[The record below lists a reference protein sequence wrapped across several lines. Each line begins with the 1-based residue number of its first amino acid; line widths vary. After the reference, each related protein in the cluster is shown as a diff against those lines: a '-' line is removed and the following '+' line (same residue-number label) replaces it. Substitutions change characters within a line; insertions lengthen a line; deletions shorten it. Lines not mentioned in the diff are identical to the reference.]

1 VPKVTQEHLDARR
14 AEILDGARRAFA
26 EHGYEGATVARLE
39 EATGLSRGAIFHYF
53 ENKNDLF
60 VELAMEMN
68 TRFGDILLE
77 QGLDEA
83 FRGLTNENPEWLAV
97 LIETESRMRH
107 DEDFVRRFEAK
118 AADAAPRLLE
128 WFEQQQAEGKLRDDV
143 SSVELGRFTT
153 SLLNG
158 LALRVA
164 GGDPFDIEAM
174 LRLLDD
180 AIAAPR
186 KPRKVKRPR
195 PVAKSKS

>member
-1 VPKVTQEHLDARR
+1 VPKVTQEHLDARK
-14 AEILDGARRAFA
+14 AQILEGARKAFA
-26 EHGYEGATVARLE
+26 ELGYEGATVAKLE

-77 QGLDEA
+77 SGVDAA
-83 FRGLTNENPEWLAV
+83 FRALTAESPEWLAV

-107 DEDFVRRFEAK
+107 DEDFVRRLEAK
-118 AADAAPRLLE
+118 ATDASPRIQE
-128 WFEQQQAEGKLRDDV
+128 WFESEQAAGRLRADLPWIEV
-143 SSVELGRFTT
+143 GRFVT

-164 GGDPFDIEAM
+164 GGDPFDIDSM
-174 LRLLDD
+174 LVLLND
-180 AIAAPR
+180 AI
-186 KPRKVKRPR
+186 RPR
-195 PVAKSKS
+195 

>member
-1 VPKVTQEHLDARR
+1 MPKVTQEHLAARR
-14 AEILDGARRAFA
+14 KEILDGARRAFA

-68 TRFGDILLE
+68 TRFGDILLKR
-77 QGLDEA
+77 GLDEA
-83 FRGLTNENPEWLAV
+83 FRALTAENPEWLAV
-97 LIETESRMRH
+97 LIETESRLRH

-118 AADAAPRLLE
+118 SADASPRIRD
-128 WFEQQQAEGKLRDDV
+128 WFRDQQAAGKLRADV
-143 SSVELGRFTT
+143 PSEEIGRFTT

-158 LALRVA
+158 LALRIA

-174 LRLLDD
+174 LRLLND

-186 KPRKVKRPR
+186 
-195 PVAKSKS
+195 